1 MEPLSMIA
9 GAVTTYILPKA
20 LEKIGEKLG
29 EASFERSESSV
40 RSVQSLVS
48 QKMTQSQTSGVL
60 ALATDNPSENNIALL
75 QAVLVEHMAA
85 DDNFLKALVD
95 CLHAASPASTQ
106 LQSVLEKIRVAGN
119 MTVGNVVQTTDARIG
134 HQVLLNDIGVDGDL
148 TIGDISQHITNK

>member
-48 QKMTQSQTSGVL
+48 QKMTQS
-60 ALATDNPSENNIALL
+60 
-75 QAVLVEHMAA
+75 
-85 DDNFLKALVD
+85 
-95 CLHAASPASTQ
+95 
-106 LQSVLEKIRVAGN
+106 
-119 MTVGNVVQTTDARIG
+119 
-134 HQVLLNDIGVDGDL
+134 
-148 TIGDISQHITNK
+148 